1 MVSDFLVSHPSGPF
15 FALTYSEFQ
24 EAARKYPNLLVDDC
38 DRYVGYSATAGI
50 NVGQDN
56 YFDNETVLKQF
67 ERLFQLLPFKS
78 EFAGHDVEVVV
89 DNARTHS
96 AKDYSV
102 NDFNKNIG
110 TKCTVD
116 QLEFL
121 DERGQMQSI
130 SCFFT
135 DGLNKGK
142 SKGLLVLAKELKL
155 SVSDR
160 IKLGDLRN
168 LLLTHSAFQNVSRLE
183 KLASKYHVK
192 IIFGPKYHCELNPIE
207 GLWCVMKRYV
217 RQRNDQTFSTML
229 TLIPKSRE
237 HFHEKNLQL
246 KLFRRFWRT
255 LQAYNQGQS
264 YSEIL
269 KLFFS
274 NLCVDDVVSHRRIT
288 NANLGS

>member
-24 EAARKYPNLLVDDC
+24 EATRKYPNLLVDDF
-38 DRYVGYSATAGI
+38 DKYVGYSATAGI
-50 NVGQDN
+50 NIGQDN

-102 NDFNKNIG
+102 NDFGMNIG
-110 TKCTVD
+110 TKCIVD
-116 QLEFL
+116 ELEFL
-121 DERGQMQSI
+121 DEHGQMQSI
-130 SCFFT
+130 SCFFN
-135 DGLNKGK
+135 DGENKGK

-155 SVSDR
+155 VVPDR
-160 IKLGDLRN
+160 VKLGDLRN
-168 LLLTHSAFQNVSRLE
+168 LLLVHSAFQNVSRLE

-192 IIFGPKYHCELNPIE
+192 VIFGPKYHCELNPIE
-207 GLWCVMKRYV
+207 GLWCAMKRYV

-229 TLIPKSRE
+229 TLIPKSRVD
-237 HFHEKNLQL
+237 FREKDLQL

-264 YSEIL
+264 YSEVL

-274 NLCVDDVVSHRRIT
+274 NLCVGDVASHRRIT
-288 NANLGS
+288 NANMDS

>member
-1 MVSDFLVSHPSGPF
+1 
-15 FALTYSEFQ
+15 
-24 EAARKYPNLLVDDC
+24 
-38 DRYVGYSATAGI
+38 
-50 NVGQDN
+50 
-56 YFDNETVLKQF
+56 
-67 ERLFQLLPFKS
+67 
-78 EFAGHDVEVVV
+78 
-89 DNARTHS
+89 
-96 AKDYSV
+96 V
-102 NDFNKNIG
+102 NDFGKNIG

-116 QLEFL
+116 ELEFL

-142 SKGLLVLAKELKL
+142 SKGLLMLAKELKL
-155 SVSDR
+155 SVPDR

-192 IIFGPKYHCELNPIE
+192 IIFGPKYPCELNPIE

-237 HFHEKNLQL
+237 HFHEKDLQL

-274 NLCVDDVVSHRRIT
+274 NLCVDDVVLHRRIP
-288 NANLGS
+288 NANLHS